1 MAGAD
6 DREATNVGRFRR
18 FSLLRRDVEAARRVD
33 EARQRLELQLRIDAV
48 RYRAMSTAGH
58 WRAA

>member
-6 DREATNVGRFRR
+6 REEARSLGRF
-18 FSLLRRDVEAARRVD
+18 LRLSQLQRDVEAARRVD
-33 EARQRLELQLRIDAV
+33 EARQRLELRLRIDAA
-48 RYRAMSTAGH
+48 RQAAMSTASH